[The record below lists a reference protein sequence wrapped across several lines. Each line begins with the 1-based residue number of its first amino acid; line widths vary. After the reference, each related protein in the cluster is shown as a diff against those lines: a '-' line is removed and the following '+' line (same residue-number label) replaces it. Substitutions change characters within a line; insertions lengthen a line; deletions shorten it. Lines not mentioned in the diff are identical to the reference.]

1 MHYDDF
7 EVQLGPPVDGGYL
20 VRVLGSPA
28 GEGEA
33 TLQLPREAEP
43 AFPGDFDRPVS
54 PSRTGGQLFR
64 SLFSGQVNDLLLQSL
79 SLVGPRRGL
88 RIRLRI
94 NPRGAGLERLHG
106 LPWELL
112 FREDTDDFLALSRR
126 TPIVRSLDIA
136 RPVPEQPFSPPL
148 RILAV
153 VSQLPGAEQLSLEE
167 ELQELKR
174 ALRQAAGI
182 VLEILENPDARSLR
196 AALDAAP
203 FQVLHYMGHG
213 TFDEHSGEG
222 ALLLRRPGG
231 EREVLSGRNLST
243 KIKDVSSLRLVVL
256 NACQTSVTSG
266 SPGHNPFA
274 GVAAALLL
282 GGVPAVVAMQSA
294 IEDHH
299 AVTFS
304 AAFYKQLARGAP
316 VEEAVTEGRQ
326 AIHDLEPDGS
336 SWAIPVLLLRTPTG
350 ALFPPS
356 ERRRPSRVRPI
367 AVSSAGALLLLSL
380 LAFLPRL
387 LDRQEPSPA
396 KPAEE
401 RAAAPPTPTPTPTPP
416 QPSPPKMVEPQETPA
431 PSPPPAM
438 FHRMLSLGEGG
449 DGFLVEIAGSRSF
462 PAAAFDAEFRGLARR
477 FPAESL
483 AGGRLR
489 IDGSAPQVDPPDENG
504 MRSCRLSV
512 SSRLQIRGRVL
523 DLGSIEIPRSQFSA
537 SSACNLAAADLA
549 KSVIHKMTPYVH
561 EEGSP

>member
-1 MHYDDF
+1 M
-7 EVQLGPPVDGGYL
+7 
-20 VRVLGSPA
+20 
-28 GEGEA
+28 
-33 TLQLPREAEP
+33 
-43 AFPGDFDRPVS
+43 S
-54 PSRTGGQLFR
+54 PSRLGGQLFR
-64 SLFSGQVNDLLLQSL
+64 SLFSGQINDLLLQSL

-94 NPRGAGLERLHG
+94 NPRGVGLERLHG

-136 RPVPEQPFSPPL
+136 RPVPEQPFLPPL

-153 VSQLPGAEQLSLEE
+153 VSQLPGTEQLALAE
-167 ELQELKR
+167 ELQELRR
-174 ALRQAAGI
+174 ALHQTAGI
-182 VLEILENPDARSLR
+182 VLEILENPDARALR

-222 ALLLRRPGG
+222 ALLLRKPGG

-256 NACQTSVTSG
+256 NACQTAVTSG

-294 IEDHH
+294 VEDRH

-350 ALFPPS
+350 ILFPPS
-356 ERRRPSRVRPI
+356 EQLRPQRAHAI
-367 AVSSAGALLLLSL
+367 AVASGALLLLSVL
-380 LAFLPRL
+380 VFLPTL
-387 LDRQEPSPA
+387 LNRREPQPA
-396 KPAEE
+396 TLVPAGE
-401 RAAAPPTPTPTPTPP
+401 RAAATSTPIPTPP
-416 QPSPPKMVEPQETPA
+416 QTSSQKPDRPSETPPSA
-431 PSPPPAM
+431 PAPIRAAGAV
-438 FHRMLSLGEGG
+438 RTLRLGEGN
-449 DGFLVEIAGSRSF
+449 DRFLVEIVGSRSF
-462 PAAAFDAEFRGLARR
+462 PVAFDEAFLGLARR
-477 FPAESL
+477 FPASGV
-483 AGGRLR
+483 AGWRLR
-489 IDGSAPQVDPPDENG
+489 VDGSAPEVDPPDEDG
-504 MRSCRLSV
+504 FRSCRLSV
-512 SSRLQIRGRVL
+512 SSRLQIRTQVHE
-523 DLGSIEIPRSQFSA
+523 LGSIEIPRAQLSA
-537 SSACNLAAADLA
+537 SSACNMAAADLA
-549 KSVIHKMTPYVH
+549 KSVIHKMTPYVY